1 MAVASCRWVAP
12 EDPDPFLEAVQE
24 DYRAVGYAG
33 APPPPPDR
41 IESWHF
47 PPDAGERFSEVLIRR
62 YRFSLTLSAEAFVAN
77 LATQS
82 TTRQLGPAL
91 AGSFLGRVKDRL
103 AAMAVHEVRR
113 PYIGLLTVGR
123 VTIR

>member
-1 MAVASCRWVAP
+1 MVAP

-24 DYRAVGYAG
+24 DYRAVGYPG
-33 APPPPPDR
+33 APPPPADR

-47 PPDAGERFSEVLIRR
+47 PPDAGGRFTEVLVRP
-62 YRFSLTLSAEAFVAN
+62 YRFSLTLGAEDYVAL

-82 TTRQLGPAL
+82 TTHQLGPDL
-91 AGSFLGRVKDRL
+91 AASFLGRVKDRL
-103 AAMAVHEVRR
+103 ATMGVDELTR